1 MIIKQKYL
9 DLIKQGKIQSDD
21 VQLKVVSYLEQ
32 LYHSLNEK
40 NKQNKKK
47 KSLDYPLFW
56 IYNAKKII

>member
-21 VQLKVVSYLEQ
+21 AQLKVVSYLEQ
-32 LYHSLNEK
+32 LYHSLNQK

-47 KSLDYPLFW
+47 YLDYLLFS
-56 IYNAKKII
+56 ICNAKKII